1 MRISDWSSDVCSS
14 DLGADGFEQTTA
26 MLNRKVQRGGSTRHT
41 IAVNSKDG
49 RRLIWEINS
58 RLMTD
63 ASGPPT
69 GLHAIARDVTEA
81 RQFAEHQRLII
92 DELKHRVQNTLAIVQ
107 AKRKNE
113 GEGK

>member
-1 MRISDWSSDVCSS
+1 
-14 DLGADGFEQTTA
+14 

-63 ASGPPT
+63 ASGQPT

-81 RQFAEHQRLII
+81 RQFEEHQRS
-92 DELKHRVQNTLAIVQ
+92 EERRVGKECVSTCRSRWSPYHYKKKQYNYTTNRTNI
-107 AKRKNE
+107 KN
-113 GEGK
+113 